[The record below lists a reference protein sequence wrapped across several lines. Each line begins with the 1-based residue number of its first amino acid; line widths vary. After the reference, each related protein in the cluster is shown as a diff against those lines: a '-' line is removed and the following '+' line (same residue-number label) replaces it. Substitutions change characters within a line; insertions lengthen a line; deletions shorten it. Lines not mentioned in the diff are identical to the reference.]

1 MNLEKI
7 RGLSEKEVL
16 ELRKKFGENILED
29 EKESALKRFLKKF
42 IGPIPLMI
50 ETALVLSAL
59 TKHWEDFVIIAV
71 LLAVNILVDFWQE
84 QKAVSALEDLKK
96 LMSPKATV
104 LREGKIREIEAKEL
118 VPGDIVKLKIGD
130 IVPAD
135 VELIEEEIF
144 QINQS
149 AITGESL
156 AVEKN
161 LGDKIFAA
169 SVVEKGE
176 AWVKVVATGK
186 NSSLGENAELVKEA
200 EKNEESHFQK
210 AIFKIAKFLIF
221 VASILILITF
231 SYLIYKGEPF
241 LETLSFALVLAVASI
256 PVALPAVLSVTMAIG
271 ANTLA
276 RKNTIVSNFKAI
288 EELAGVSHLCID
300 KTGTITKN
308 ELSILKPESFGDFS
322 LKDLFHF
329 GLLVSNL
336 EKPDPIEK
344 SILDFAK
351 KEKFDEISDFE
362 ILKKNPFDPVSK
374 KSEVWVRDKN
384 GEEFQV
390 VMGAPQ
396 VIQKMISEKNLQK
409 KYLEKIQ
416 ILAENGLRVV
426 SLGIVK
432 NQKFS
437 LVGIFPI
444 LDPPREDSKK
454 VLGEIQK
461 KGIVV
466 KMITGDNSLI
476 ARFVA
481 KLLNLDEKN
490 IYAEAVPKDKFK
502 IVEELQKQNFI
513 VAMTGDGVNDAPALK
528 KADIGIAVAG
538 ASPAARSAAD
548 LILLDKGLSVISTAI
563 DEARKTFE
571 RMRSYATFR
580 IAETIRIIFF
590 ISLSVLIFGYSPLSA
605 TMIILLALLNDIPV
619 MAIAYDRAPVAKKP
633 IRWDLWELLFVATIL
648 GLTGLVSSFL
658 LFYYL
663 NLSGYSLALIY
674 TIIFLKLDVS
684 GHSTLYLTRTGD
696 KHFWEKPWPSWK
708 FFLPAFGSRI
718 IGTILAVAGIFMAPI
733 SWEMVGWIWLY
744 STAWFL
750 LNDWVKVWSFRFY
763 RRYLKRKLF

>member
-1 MNLEKI
+1 MQLK
-7 RGLSEKEVL
+7 GLSEKEVL
-16 ELRKKFGENILED
+16 ELRKKYGWNILKE

-50 ETALVLSAL
+50 ETALILSAI
-59 TKHWEDFVIIAV
+59 TKHWEDFVIIGV

-96 LMSPKATV
+96 LMSPKAV
-104 LREGKIREIEAKEL
+104 ILRDGQVKEIDAKEL
-118 VPGDIVKLKIGD
+118 VPGDIVKLTIGD

-135 VELIEEEIF
+135 VELINEEIL
-144 QINQS
+144 QINQA

-169 SVVEKGE
+169 SVVEKGN
-176 AWVKVVATGK
+176 AWVKVIATGK
-186 NSSLGENAELVKEA
+186 NSSLGKNAELVKKA
-200 EKNEESHFQK
+200 EENEESHFQK
-210 AIFKIAKFLIF
+210 AIFRIAKFLII
-221 VASILILITF
+221 VASVLIVITF
-231 SYLIYKGEPF
+231 VYLIHKGDPF

-308 ELSILKPESFGDFS
+308 ELSILKPETFGNFS
-322 LKDLFHF
+322 LKDLFNF
-329 GLLVSNL
+329 GLLVSNS

-344 SILDFAK
+344 SILKYAK
-351 KEKFDEISDFE
+351 EHKFDNISNFE
-362 ILKKNPFDPVSK
+362 ILEKNPFDPVSK
-374 KSEVWVRDKN
+374 KSEVLIEKDGNKIK
-384 GEEFQV
+384 V

-396 VIQKMISEKNLQK
+396 VIQKMISNDLEKN
-409 KYLEKIQ
+409 KYSEKIKK
-416 ILAENGLRVV
+416 LAENGLRTV

-432 NQKFS
+432 NDRFY

-454 VLGEIQK
+454 VLAEIQK
-461 KGIVV
+461 KGVVV

-476 ARFVA
+476 AKFVA
-481 KLLNLDEKN
+481 KLLNLDPKN
-490 IYAEAVPKDKFK
+490 VYAEAVPEDKFK
-502 IVEELQKQNFI
+502 IVEDLQKKGYI

-548 LILLDKGLSVISTAI
+548 LILLDKGLAVISVAI
-563 DEARKTFE
+563 DESRKTFE

-580 IAETIRIIFF
+580 ISETIRVIFF
-590 ISLSVLIFGYSPLSA
+590 ISLSVLIFNYSPLNA

-619 MAIAYDRAPVAKKP
+619 MAIAYDNAPVAEKP
-633 IRWDLWELLFVATIL
+633 IRWDLKELLFVATVL
-648 GLTGLVSSFL
+648 GLTGLISSFL
-658 LFYYL
+658 LFWYL
-663 NLSGYSLALIY
+663 NISGFALAIIY

-696 KHFWEKPWPSWK
+696 KHFWEKPWPSLK

-718 IGTILAVAGIFMAPI
+718 IGTILALFGILMTAI
-733 SWEMVGWIWLY
+733 SWKWILIIWLY
-744 STAWFL
+744 STIWFL
-750 LNDWVKVWSFRFY
+750 INDWVKVWAFKFY
-763 RRYLKRKLF
+763 RKFLK